1 MKRIL
6 IAYFGTL
13 LAFLILDGLWLGVL
27 MGPTY
32 REWLGPLMLDTP
44 VLGPAI
50 AFYLLYGAGVVFFGV
65 MPALRVQRLSHAT
78 LCSGL
83 LGLIAYGTYDLTNWA
98 TLQGLAGAAGAGGS
112 CVGHD
117 CVGAGRYGGLSG
129 GTSICVKQ
137 WAGWALPVR
146 NVHPA
151 EYGNAAT
158 DLPLR

>member
-1 MKRIL
+1 MDQCLPLVGHTFKRAFPDLKLHQGRAMKRIL

-13 LAFLILDGLWLGVL
+13 LAFLILDGVWLGVL

-65 MPALRVQRLSHAT
+65 MPALRVQRLRHAT

-98 TLQGLAGAAGAGGS
+98 TLQGWPAQLALVDHAWGTVVSALAGTAGYLA
-112 CVGHD
+112 
-117 CVGAGRYGGLSG
+117 
-129 GTSICVKQ
+129 
-137 WAGWALPVR
+137 VR
-146 NVHPA
+146 KFA
-151 EYGNAAT
+151 
-158 DLPLR
+158 